1 MRHCFI
7 IIQTC
12 DRMQSFTILQD
23 ELHPFNKHIQD
34 DRSTPFL
41 CTTNYRIGHNIK
53 REDNSIPG
61 LFSQN
66 TMLLCGMQV
75 GMDESSG
82 LFCIICI
89 LTYLYFSHC

>member
-1 MRHCFI
+1 MTHCFI

-23 ELHPFNKHIQD
+23 KLHPFNKHIQD
-34 DRSTPFL
+34 DQSTPFL

-61 LFSQN
+61 LFSQ
-66 TMLLCGMQV
+66 V
-75 GMDESSG
+75 
-82 LFCIICI
+82 ICSYVVCK
-89 LTYLYFSHC
+89 LEWMSHADYVVSFAY